1 MSPHGTI
8 AHYRITVKLGE
19 GGRGGVWRAID
30 TKLNRDVAIKI
41 LESFAADPER
51 LTRFARE
58 AQVLAWLN
66 HPTRRSTVW
75 KSARWCQICAV
86 EETLCVSP

>member
-1 MSPHGTI
+1 MSPQRTI

-19 GGRGGVWRAID
+19 GGRGAID

-41 LESFAADPER
+41 LESFAGDPDR
-51 LTRFARE
+51 LTRFARG

-66 HPTRRSTVW
+66 HPTSRRSTVW

>member
-1 MSPHGTI
+1 M
-8 AHYRITVKLGE
+8 GE
-19 GGRGGVWRAID
+19 VWRAID

-41 LESFAADPER
+41 LEPFAADPDR

-66 HPTRRSTVW
+66 QRRSTAW

-86 EETLCVSP
+86 EERLCVSP

>member
-1 MSPHGTI
+1 M
-8 AHYRITVKLGE
+8 
-19 GGRGGVWRAID
+19 GGVWRAID

-41 LESFAADPER
+41 LESFAADPDR

-66 HPTRRSTVW
+66 HPTRQSTVW

>member
-1 MSPHGTI
+1 M
-8 AHYRITVKLGE
+8 
-19 GGRGGVWRAID
+19 GGVWRAID

-41 LESFAADPER
+41 LESFAADPGR

-58 AQVLAWLN
+58 VQVLAWLN
-66 HPTRRSTVW
+66 HPTSRRSTVW
-75 KSARWCQICAV
+75 KSARWRQICAV